1 MKFIDNIKKRII
13 LIIDDKINY
22 SLKIARSLNVTYA
35 PVNIY
40 VNELVDEYDVTFPML
55 RDESKI
61 IAEKYKLKNLKIFVN
76 HNGWSAYDKV
86 CSSDAQIRLLK
97 NFNLDIKVIKTKV
110 EQLPFLKGLDAH
122 YYHLTKKDYQLAINF
137 LK

>member
-1 MKFIDNIKKRII
+1 MALANRRKNVYC
-13 LIIDDKINY
+13 LITDGECAEGSIWEA
-22 SLKIARSLNVTYA
+22 L
-35 PVNIY
+35 
-40 VNELVDEYDVTFPML
+40 
-55 RDESKI
+55 I